1 MTFSVGSY
9 VVHKKLAELG
19 SGQITKSE
27 MGTMTIQF
35 ASGLRNFSEAIV
47 CAHLENTTEAPVLPP
62 VAARRKSAPKKP
74 TA

>member
-1 MTFSVGSY
+1 MAFSVGSY

-19 SGQITKSE
+19 PGEITKFE

-47 CAHLENTTEAPVLPP
+47 GPYLEKTTEAPVMPP
-62 VAARRKSAPKKP
+62 RAATRKSTTKNR